1 MSLPAVS
8 NNNVDS
14 SLQGAYQASPVKS
27 MIYGRGTS
35 KNLASII
42 ETLGASRAFIITGQ
56 SLSTKTPV
64 IKDIEKS
71 LGNSHVGT
79 FNKIAQHAP
88 ILAIRE
94 AKNLVKE
101 TRADVLISI
110 GGGSPID
117 SAKAIAYQI
126 FVETRIWIPTVAV
139 PTTLSV
145 AETTQNA
152 GFTTEEK
159 KKIAV
164 SHPELVPKVVVYDG
178 DLAVYTPT
186 SLWTSTGI
194 RALDH
199 AIELLYHPLA
209 SEIPTKRL
217 ALTAI
222 SDLFTYLP
230 LSLSDP
236 SSAVHRQKLFLA
248 AYASLFPFLYTGG
261 VGLSH
266 SMGHALGATYNIPH
280 GITSCLTL
288 APVLELKARTQKEEA
303 VQIARVLGYIGL
315 KGEETGDSE
324 VDARRVGREVAGLV
338 ERLGH
343 KSTLIQY
350 NVPPGEE
357 VNIALHALVK
367 GKDHPDF
374 QNVVDIIHSLYG
386 REEKS
391 VM

>member
-1 MSLPAVS
+1 MSFSS
-8 NNNVDS
+8 NKKEAQVDS
-14 SLQGAYQASPVKS
+14 SLAGAYQAAPVKS
-27 MIYGRGTS
+27 MIYGRGTG
-35 KNLASII
+35 KTLANVIS
-42 ETLGASRAFIITGQ
+42 TLGASRAFIITGQ
-56 SLSTKTPV
+56 SLSTRTPV
-64 IKDIEKS
+64 IKEIEKS

-94 AKNLVKE
+94 AKNLARE

-117 SAKAIAYQI
+117 SAKAVAYQI

-152 GFTTEEK
+152 GFTNEEGK
-159 KKIAV
+159 KVA
-164 SHPELVPKVVVYDG
+164 
-178 DLAVYTPT
+178 
-186 SLWTSTGI
+186 I

-222 SDLFTYLP
+222 TDLFALLP
-230 LSLSDP
+230 LSLSNPTD
-236 SSAVHRQKLFLA
+236 ADVRQKLFLA
-248 AYASLFPFLYTGG
+248 AYASLFPFSFTGG

-266 SMGHALGATYNIPH
+266 SIGHALGATYSIPH

-288 APVLELKARTQKEEA
+288 APVIELKARTRPEEA
-303 VQIARVLGYIGL
+303 RQIARVLPYIGI
-315 KGEETGDSE
+315 ESTGDMGK
-324 VDARRVGREVAGLV
+324 DAERVSLGVARLV

-343 KSTLIQY
+343 KSTLSQY
-350 NVPPGEE
+350 NVPAGEE
-357 VNIALHALVK
+357 VSIAMNALVK
-367 GKDHPDF
+367 GREHPDY
-374 QNVVDIIHSLYG
+374 QNVVDILHSLYG
-386 REEKS
+386 TEDKS